1 MTFWA
6 AGAAIAGGAIA
17 SKGAKSAAKT
27 QAGATD
33 RATEAQER
41 MFDRQIDLNQPMI
54 DSRNAA
60 NNQLMKLLG
69 LSGAPTGG
77 GASGSGGAGFVGM
90 PGSVDYSK
98 APDTYINGQ
107 TENPLWERILG
118 DFNAE
123 HSAQFGSGM
132 NRDWGSDADAQRVK
146 GILDTRY
153 RAALA
158 SDPQMQELMAKQQQ
172 EAEQMKASPEYGSLM
187 RDFTMEDYQ
196 EDPGL
201 AFRREQGERGLA
213 RARASQGM
221 LRSGSYLKDAMK
233 YNSGLASQEFG
244 NSYDRFNNNNSMRF
258 NRLASVIG
266 AGQTSAGQLGQAA
279 GQFGQQIGSN
289 IMGAGNATA
298 AGQVAGANAWGNTLG
313 QIGSAYQQNQL
324 MNQQLRPST
333 GYNYKLPDYPGAE
346 Y

>member
-1 MTFWA
+1 MSFGVVA
-6 AGAAIAGGAIA
+6 ATVAGGAIA
-17 SKGAKSAAKT
+17 ANGAKRAAKT
-27 QAGATD
+27 QAGASAD
-33 RATEAQER
+33 ATAAQER
-41 MFDRQIDLNQPMI
+41 MFNRQIDLDQPMV

-123 HSAQFGSGM
+123 HSARFGSGM
-132 NRDWGSDADAQRVK
+132 NRDWGADADAQRTK

-153 RAALA
+153 REALA
-158 SDPQMQELMAKQQQ
+158 NDPQMQELMAKQQQ
-172 EAEQMKASPEYGSLM
+172 SAQEIQASPDYGSMM
-187 RDFTMEDYQ
+187 RDFSMEDYQ

-244 NSYDRFNNNNSMRF
+244 NSYDRYNNNNTMRF

-266 AGQTSAGQLGQAA
+266 AGQTSAGRMGGAA

-298 AGQVAGANAWGNTLG
+298 AGQVAGANAWGNSLG